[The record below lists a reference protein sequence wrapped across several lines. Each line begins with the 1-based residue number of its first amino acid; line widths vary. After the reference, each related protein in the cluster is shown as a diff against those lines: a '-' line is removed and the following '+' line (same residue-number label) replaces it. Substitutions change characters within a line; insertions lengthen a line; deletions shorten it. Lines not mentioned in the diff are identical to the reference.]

1 MAFTPKSWQ
10 DHLVASFG
18 QESETAQSTKD
29 GLVVGGVY
37 NSTPPTIADGEMSRL
52 QVDASGNL
60 MVNLTSADTVTV
72 SVGTITLVG
81 SMTNVGTIKEVTT
94 VAAVSNLA
102 KGTITELEGGTL
114 DYLGSI
120 TNIGTA
126 KEVTTVASLSNLV
139 KGTITELEG
148 GTLDLASGVGTL
160 GSISNIAVIHN
171 AGSVARSGQMLT
183 LKGTASIATSG
194 TIGTYTPT
202 DYGLIRW
209 LTLTVPDMTGT
220 GTTIVELK
228 DAAGG
233 TIFAS
238 GDLADTA
245 VKAYGT
251 EIPMTS
257 DMAFTARTT
266 SGTQDAGKDILLS
279 IHYKK

>member
-102 KGTITELEGGTL
+102 KGTIT
-114 DYLGSI
+114 
-120 TNIGTA
+120 
-126 KEVTTVASLSNLV
+126 K
-139 KGTITELEG
+139 LEG
-148 GTLDLASGVGTL
+148 GTLDLATGVGTL
-160 GSISNIAVIHN
+160 GSISNIAVVHN
-171 AGSVARSGQMLT
+171 AGSVVRSGQMLT

-238 GDLADTA
+238 GDVADTT